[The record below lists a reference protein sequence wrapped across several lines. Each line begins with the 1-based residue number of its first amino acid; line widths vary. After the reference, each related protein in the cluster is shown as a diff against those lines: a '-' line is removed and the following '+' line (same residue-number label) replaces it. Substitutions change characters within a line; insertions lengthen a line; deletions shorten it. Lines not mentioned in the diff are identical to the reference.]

1 VLDQTKTGF
10 VEVGTGVA
18 VLIGFL
24 WVMWCLV
31 RPAGARV
38 EKAGKNE

>member
-1 VLDQTKTGF
+1 

-31 RPAGARV
+31 RPASVRA
-38 EKAGKNE
+38 EKTGKKE